1 MNKVQ
6 KLKQA
11 ISLSK
16 ERRGKTDYIR
26 VTYSHG
32 ERTRSVKLREAQRI
46 STERGEQN
54 GAEAEEDELQ
64 GANQLLSC
72 TRQVFSTRTILIER
86 ARNIQFNE
94 DRGKEGRKEGKFP
107 FTDVRIL
114 ILSLILLFFLSLR
127 ACSFVL

>member
-32 ERTRSVKLREAQRI
+32 ERTRSVKLREA
-46 STERGEQN
+46 
-54 GAEAEEDELQ
+54 
-64 GANQLLSC
+64 
-72 TRQVFSTRTILIER
+72 
-86 ARNIQFNE
+86 
-94 DRGKEGRKEGKFP
+94 
-107 FTDVRIL
+107 
-114 ILSLILLFFLSLR
+114 
-127 ACSFVL
+127 